1 MRLAGAL
8 QGLVAFR
15 PRPGLQFGITL
26 RLGCQVER
34 VGSSPRSSAD
44 SQHARIDTGMGRRF
58 PLFSPT
64 GVSLVETMVALVV
77 IVVGLSALRHAFPTH
92 LATEQQALEQIQ
104 ATLLGKNQ
112 LEQLRLRGF
121 SALVTVPLAATPE
134 PFVDS
139 QQQAID
145 GPFRWQAEVYHED
158 EDLLAVHVRVVWP
171 WPAQTHQVRLAT
183 YISQH

>member
-77 IVVGLSALRHAFPTH
+77 IVVGLSALRHTFPTH

-145 GPFRWQAEVYHED
+145 GPFRWQAEVYHEA

-183 YISQH
+183 YISQY

>member
-1 MRLAGAL
+1 M
-8 QGLVAFR
+8 
-15 PRPGLQFGITL
+15 I
-26 RLGCQVER
+26 
-34 VGSSPRSSAD
+34 
-44 SQHARIDTGMGRRF
+44 
-58 PLFSPT
+58 
-64 GVSLVETMVALVV
+64 ALVV
-77 IVVGLSALRHAFPTH
+77 IVVGLSALRHSFPTH

-121 SALVTVPLAATPE
+121 SALATAPLVTTPE

-139 QQQAID
+139 QQQTVD
-145 GPFRWQAEVYHED
+145 GPFRWQAEVYYEA

-183 YISQH
+183 YVSRH

>member
-1 MRLAGAL
+1 MT
-8 QGLVAFR
+8 
-15 PRPGLQFGITL
+15 TL
-26 RLGCQVER
+26 RLGCQAQR
-34 VGSSPRSSAD
+34 VGSTPRSSAD
-44 SQHARIDTGMGRRF
+44 SRHARIDTGMRWRR

-64 GVSLVETMVALVV
+64 GVSLVEIMVALVV
-77 IVVGLSALRHAFPTH
+77 IVVGLAGLRHAFSTH
-92 LATEQQALEQIQ
+92 LATEQQALEQVQ

-121 SALVTVPLAATPE
+121 AALAMTRFSTMPE

-139 QQQAID
+139 QQQVVD
-145 GPFRWQAEVYHED
+145 GPFRWQAEVHHEA

-183 YISQH
+183 YVSRH